1 MGKTSV
7 LKHLPDLL
15 GPRYL
20 PIFYD
25 LQSPDIT
32 SSAAA
37 FLGSVAEGISHVMNT
52 RGIKGK
58 KLAFEQLKQA
68 NRENEATVYYVFNK
82 WLKSIEHTLERE
94 DRTLLLMFDEFEML
108 SQVGRNQYLNL
119 ELLLNWLRSIM
130 QHHPR
135 LVLLFSAVQTFAT
148 RDINWSGYFVNVQT
162 LKVSFLHHT
171 EACQLITQPL
181 CSGGNSSEQ
190 TFDPGVAEE
199 IMQATNAHPFLVQAL
214 CSALIDSLN
223 AKKCNR
229 IAIQD
234 VVKARTN
241 VLKNWGST
249 YFRDLWTRT
258 DADQRICLSVLQE
271 RGSSDLRTIEQYSGL
286 SRQRVCW
293 ALETLLDRDLVL
305 WNEQG
310 VYRIAVPIFGEWVEQ
325 SIMR

>member
-1 MGKTSV
+1 
-7 LKHLPDLL
+7 
-15 GPRYL
+15 
-20 PIFYD
+20 
-25 LQSPDIT
+25 
-32 SSAAA
+32 
-37 FLGSVAEGISHVMNT
+37 
-52 RGIKGK
+52 
-58 KLAFEQLKQA
+58 
-68 NRENEATVYYVFNK
+68 
-82 WLKSIEHTLERE
+82 
-94 DRTLLLMFDEFEML
+94 
-108 SQVGRNQYLNL
+108 
-119 ELLLNWLRSIM
+119 M

-162 LKVSFLHHT
+162 LKVSFLPHT
-171 EACQLITQPL
+171 EARQLITQPL
-181 CSGGNSSEQ
+181 CSEGNSSEQ
-190 TFDPGVAEE
+190 TFDPGVVEE
-199 IMQATNAHPFLVQAL
+199 ILQATNAHPFLVQAL

-258 DADQRICLSVLQE
+258 DADQRICLAILQE
-271 RGSSDLRTIEQYSGL
+271 HGSSDLRTIEQYSGL
-286 SRQRVCW
+286 SRQTVCW

-310 VYRIAVPIFGEWVEQ
+310 IYQIAVPIFGEWVARNV
-325 SIMR
+325 MR